1 MKLGH
6 EVDRVKLYN
15 FMKMNDLKQVELSKM
30 LGKCDAYISQV
41 MRGHSNLSD
50 EVIEKL
56 AALME
61 CEEEELYAKPNQ
73 PYSRV
78 SEVRVNSKPEEKP
91 QVTLEQTHVTS
102 EQKHDDEELVIESVD
117 DRMRRRIQALTD
129 FISRAIVN
137 GRRHVG
143 TKDIVNILLE

>member
-15 FMKMNDLKQVELSKM
+15 FMKMNDIKQIELSRM
-30 LGKCDAYISQV
+30 LGKSPAYISQV
-41 MRGHSNLSD
+41 MTGRSNLSD
-50 EVIEKL
+50 EVIEQL
-56 AALME
+56 ASLME

-78 SEVRVNSKPEEKP
+78 SEVQVSSKQEEKP

-102 EQKHDDEELVIESVD
+102 ERKHDDEELVIESVD

-143 TKDIVNILLE
+143 TKDLVNILLE

>member
-15 FMKMNDLKQVELSKM
+15 FMKMNDIKQIELSRM
-30 LGKCDAYISQV
+30 LGKSPAYISQV
-41 MRGHSNLSD
+41 MTGRSNLSD
-50 EVIEKL
+50 EVIEQL
-56 AALME
+56 ASLME

-78 SEVRVNSKPEEKP
+78 AEVQVKSRPEEDPK
-91 QVTLEQTHVTS
+91 VTLDQTHAIPEQT
-102 EQKHDDEELVIESVD
+102 HDDEELVIESVD

-143 TKDIVNILLE
+143 TKDLVSILLE